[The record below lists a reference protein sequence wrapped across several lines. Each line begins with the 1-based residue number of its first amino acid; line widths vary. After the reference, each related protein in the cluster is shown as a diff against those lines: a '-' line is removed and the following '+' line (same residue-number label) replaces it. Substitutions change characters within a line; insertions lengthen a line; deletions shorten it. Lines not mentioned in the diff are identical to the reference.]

1 MVYPEVGVGLPVV
14 GLRGPDAVVAIA
26 KAADDLGFAA
36 VSVFERLLVPA
47 APDWVNHAGLP
58 AEAAYDALDT
68 LAYVAAHTSQV
79 RLHTAI
85 LVPLFQQPVVL
96 ARRVAT
102 IDQLSGGR
110 MDLGIALGW
119 LPEEFVATGV
129 PARGR
134 VAAFE
139 ESIAVLRACWGPDPV
154 EHTGARYAVP
164 MAIVGPKPVAPLTLY
179 GGGVTRPAV
188 ERAARL
194 ADGLT
199 LAHRDWDSTQAAV
212 GWYHEAG
219 GSGPIVLRA
228 GPMRPHPMLEGPPG
242 FTPET
247 ILDDLRR
254 SADEGI
260 SRVDW
265 DLNLVGTPITEQVA
279 VLTTLARRLR

>member
-1 MVYPEVGVGLPVV
+1 MSYPEVGVGLPVV
-14 GLRGPDAVVAIA
+14 GLRGPDAVVELATT
-26 KAADDLGFAA
+26 ADELGFAA

-58 AEAAYDALDT
+58 TEAAYDALET
-68 LAYVAAHTSQV
+68 LTYVAARTERV
-79 RLHTAI
+79 RLHTAV
-85 LVPLFQQPVVL
+85 LMPLFQQPVVL

-119 LPEEFVATGV
+119 LPEEFVAAGV

-139 ESIAVLRACWGPDPV
+139 ESVAVLRACWGPDPV
-154 EHTGARYAVP
+154 EFTGAHYTVP
-164 MAIVGPKPVAPLTLY
+164 MATLGPKPVAPLTLY
-179 GGGVTRPAV
+179 GGGVAQPAI
-188 ERAARL
+188 ERAARI

-199 LAHRDWDSTQAAV
+199 LAHRDWESTRAAI

-228 GPMRPHPMLEGPPG
+228 GPMKPHPMQQDPVG
-242 FTPET
+242 FTPAM
-247 ILDDLRR
+247 ILDDLEHA
-254 SADEGI
+254 ADEGI
-260 SRVDW
+260 TRVDW
-265 DLNLVGTPITEQVA
+265 DLNLVGTPIPDQIA
-279 VLTTLARRLR
+279 ALKTLAGRLW

>member
-1 MVYPEVGVGLPVV
+1 MSYPEVGVGLPVV
-14 GLRGPDAVVAIA
+14 GLRGPDAVVELAT
-26 KAADDLGFAA
+26 AADELGFAV

-58 AEAAYDALDT
+58 TEAAYDALET
-68 LAYVAAHTSQV
+68 LTYVAARTERV
-79 RLHTAI
+79 RLHTAV

-139 ESIAVLRACWGPDPV
+139 ESVAVLRTCWGPDPV
-154 EHTGARYAVP
+154 SFTGAHYTVP
-164 MAIVGPKPVAPLTLY
+164 MAILGPKPVASPTLY
-179 GGGVTRPAV
+179 GGGVTRPAI
-188 ERAARL
+188 ERAARI

-199 LAHRDWDSTQAAV
+199 LAHRDWESTRAAI

-219 GSGPIVLRA
+219 GAGPIILRA
-228 GPMRPHPMLEGPPG
+228 GPMKPHPMLQGPVG
-242 FTPET
+242 FTPDT

-254 SADEGI
+254 AADEGVT
-260 SRVDW
+260 RVDW
-265 DLNLVGTPITEQVA
+265 DLNIIGIPIPDQVA
-279 VLTTLARRLR
+279 ALKALADRLR